1 MKRAILMVLSLM
13 AAAGSAD
20 ADGDAAIGERIYK
33 KCVACHSIVD
43 AANKLGP
50 SLLGIV
56 DKKAGAAEGY
66 AYSAAFKTF
75 AEAGA
80 VWDDKTLDAW
90 IANPKSVVKGSKMA
104 FVGLKN
110 ETERADLIAFLK
122 TKK

>member
-13 AAAGSAD
+13 AAAGSAY

-43 AANKLGP
+43 AANRLGP
-50 SLLGIV
+50 SLFGIV
-56 DKKAGAAEGY
+56 DKKVGAAESY

-75 AEAGA
+75 ASTGA

-90 IANPKSVVKGSKMA
+90 IANPKAVVTGSKMA
-104 FVGLKN
+104 FVGLKK